1 MLRILLVL
9 GLAAF
14 CAAKTRVSHCCSAED
29 RHIVQRQWQTLFDYM
44 EHSSKLKIHF
54 AELLLL
60 RYTQSVSS
68 ILLLFIILNLLLL
81 FYYYLGQLSF
91 PSFRG
96 R

>member
-1 MLRILLVL
+1 MVITTDILHLLSCHCVRVQSVAYTKMLRILLVL

-60 RYTQSVSS
+60 R
-68 ILLLFIILNLLLL
+68 
-81 FYYYLGQLSF
+81 
-91 PSFRG
+91 
-96 R
+96 